1 MGLEAVIRLENVTV
15 SFGPKIILDSINL
28 EIPSG
33 KTMVILGESG
43 SGKTT
48 ILKCVLGTLR
58 PSTGKVLANGQDIS
72 RMNEEELLLFRQRT
86 GMVFQE
92 GALFDSLTVGENV
105 AFWLWEHTTLQDEKV
120 EERVRTLLR
129 FVGLEESI
137 DQKPS
142 DLSGGMRRRVAIAR
156 AMAAEDPIFMLY
168 DEPTTGLDPFT
179 SKSICDLIR
188 RVQREF
194 RTTNIVVTHDL
205 TDAYRVGDIFTFIKD
220 AKVIASGSRQEIE
233 SSGDPFI
240 QTFISLDS

>member
-1 MGLEAVIRLENVTV
+1 MIRLEKVTLAYGE
-15 SFGPKIILDSINL
+15 SIILDSIDL
-28 EIPSG
+28 VIPTG

-58 PSTGKVLANGQDIS
+58 PASGRVLANDQEIGKL
-72 RMNEEELLLFRQRT
+72 NEEELLRFRQRM

-105 AFWLWEHTTLQDEKV
+105 GFWLWEHTDFSDEKV
-120 EERVRTLLR
+120 EERVRTLLK
-129 FVGLEESI
+129 FVGLETSI

-156 AMAAEDPIFMLY
+156 AMAAEDPVFMLY

-179 SKSICDLIR
+179 SKSICDLMR

-194 RTTNIVVTHDL
+194 QSTNIVVTHDL
-205 TDAYRVGDIFTFIKD
+205 TDAYRVGDLFTFIKD
-220 AKVIASGSRQEIE
+220 ARVIQTGTRKEIE
-233 SSGDPFI
+233 NSSDPFI
-240 QTFISLDS
+240 RTFLSLDL

>member
-1 MGLEAVIRLENVTV
+1 MGVEAVIELEKVTV
-15 SFGPKIILDSINL
+15 AYGNKVILDAIDL
-28 EIPSG
+28 VIPPG

-48 ILKCVLGTLR
+48 ILKCVLGTLHPVSGR
-58 PSTGKVLANGQDIS
+58 VVANGEDICQ
-72 RMNEEELLLFRQRT
+72 MNEEELLRFRRRM

-105 AFWLWEHTTLQDEKV
+105 AFWLWEHSALTEEKV

-156 AMAAEDPIFMLY
+156 AMAAEDPVFMLY

-179 SKSICDLIR
+179 SKSICDLMR

-220 AKVIASGSRQEIE
+220 ARVIASGSRQEIE
-233 SSGDPFI
+233 ASPDPFI

>member
-1 MGLEAVIRLENVTV
+1 VIRLEKVTV
-15 SFGPKIILDSINL
+15 AYGEQIVL
-28 EIPSG
+28 EGIDLEVPTG

-48 ILKCVLGTLR
+48 ILKCVLGTLHPVSGR
-58 PSTGKVLANGQDIS
+58 VLANDLEVGKLTD
-72 RMNEEELLLFRQRT
+72 EELLRFRQRM

-105 AFWLWEHTTLQDEKV
+105 AFWLWEHTTLSDDKV
-120 EERVRTLLR
+120 EERVRMLLQ
-129 FVGLEESI
+129 FVGLESSI
-137 DQKPS
+137 DQMPS

-156 AMAAEDPIFMLY
+156 AMAAEDPAFMLY

-179 SKSICDLIR
+179 SKSICDLMR

-194 RTTNIVVTHDL
+194 KSTNIVVTHDL
-205 TDAYRVGDIFTFIKD
+205 TDAYRVGDLFTFIKD
-220 AKVIASGSRQEIE
+220 AKVIATGTRQEIE
-233 SSGDPFI
+233 HSSDPFI

>member
-1 MGLEAVIRLENVTV
+1 VIRLEKVTV
-15 SFGPKIILDSINL
+15 AYEDKLVLDRIDL
-28 EIPSG
+28 EIPTG

-48 ILKCVLGTLR
+48 ILKCVLGTLHPVSGR
-58 PSTGKVLANGQDIS
+58 VLANDLEVGKLTED
-72 RMNEEELLLFRQRT
+72 ELLRFRQRM

-105 AFWLWEHTTLQDEKV
+105 AFWLWEHTTLSDDKV

-129 FVGLEESI
+129 FVGLESSI

-156 AMAAEDPIFMLY
+156 AMAAEDPAFMLY

-179 SKSICDLIR
+179 SKSICDLMR

-194 RTTNIVVTHDL
+194 RSTNIVVTHDL
-205 TDAYRVGDIFTFIKD
+205 TDAYRVGDLFTFIKD
-220 AKVIASGSRQEIE
+220 ARVIATGTRQEIE
-233 SSGDPFI
+233 HSDDSFI
-240 QTFISLDS
+240 RTFLSLDS

>member
-1 MGLEAVIRLENVTV
+1 MEAVIRLEKVTV
-15 SFGPKIILDSINL
+15 AYEDKLVLDRIDL
-28 EIPSG
+28 EIPTG

-48 ILKCVLGTLR
+48 ILKCVLGTLHPVSGR
-58 PSTGKVLANGQDIS
+58 VLANDLEVGKLTED
-72 RMNEEELLLFRQRT
+72 ELLRFRQRM

-105 AFWLWEHTTLQDEKV
+105 AFWLWEHTTLSDDKV

-129 FVGLEESI
+129 FVGLESSI

-156 AMAAEDPIFMLY
+156 AMAAEDPAFMLY

-179 SKSICDLIR
+179 SKSICDLMR

-194 RTTNIVVTHDL
+194 RSTNIVVTHDL
-205 TDAYRVGDIFTFIKD
+205 TDAYRVGDLFTFIKD
-220 AKVIASGSRQEIE
+220 ARVIATGTRQEIE
-233 SSGDPFI
+233 HSDDSFI
-240 QTFISLDS
+240 RTFLSLDS

>member
-1 MGLEAVIRLENVTV
+1 MGLETVISLEKLTV
-15 SFGPKIILDSINL
+15 AYGEKIILDSIDL
-28 EIPSG
+28 EVPTG

-58 PSTGKVLANGQDIS
+58 PVSGRVLANGQDIS
-72 RMNEEELLLFRQRT
+72 HMTEEELLSFRQRT

-105 AFWLWEHTTLQDEKV
+105 GFWLWEHTTLSDEKV

-142 DLSGGMRRRVAIAR
+142 DLSGGMRRRVGIAR
-156 AMAAEDPIFMLY
+156 AMAPEDPVFMLY

-179 SKSICDLIR
+179 SKSICDLMR

-194 RTTNIVVTHDL
+194 HTTNIVVTHDL

-220 AKVIASGSRQEIE
+220 TKVITTGSRQEIE
-233 SSGDPFI
+233 ASTDPFI
-240 QTFISLDS
+240 QTFLSLDS

>member
-1 MGLEAVIRLENVTV
+1 MIKLEKVTV
-15 SFGPKIILDSINL
+15 AYGTKVILDAIDL
-28 EIPSG
+28 VIPPG

-58 PSTGKVLANGQDIS
+58 PVSGRVLANGEDVGT
-72 RMNEEELLLFRQRT
+72 MGEEELLHFRRRM

-105 AFWLWEHTTLQDEKV
+105 AFWLWEHSSLTDEKV

-156 AMAAEDPIFMLY
+156 AMAAEDPVFMLY

-179 SKSICDLIR
+179 SKSICDLMR

-220 AKVIASGSRQEIE
+220 ARVIASGSRQEIE
-233 SSGDPFI
+233 ASPDPFI

>member
-1 MGLEAVIRLENVTV
+1 MIRLEKVTLAY
-15 SFGPKIILDSINL
+15 GPKVILDSIDL

-58 PSTGKVLANGQDIS
+58 PVSGRVLANGQDVGLLD
-72 RMNEEELLLFRQRT
+72 EEELLRFRQRV

-105 AFWLWEHTTLQDEKV
+105 AFWLWEHTDLSDEKV
-120 EERVRTLLR
+120 EARVRTLLR
-129 FVGLEESI
+129 FVGLEETI
-137 DQKPS
+137 DQRPS

-156 AMAAEDPIFMLY
+156 AMAAEDPVLMLY

-179 SKSICDLIR
+179 SKSICDLMR

-194 RTTNIVVTHDL
+194 RTTNIVVTHDM
-205 TDAYRVGDIFTFIKD
+205 TDAYRVGDLFTFIKD
-220 AKVIASGSRQEIE
+220 ARVIATGTRQEIE
-233 SSGDPFI
+233 SSSDPFI
-240 QTFISLDS
+240 RTFLSLES

>member
-1 MGLEAVIRLENVTV
+1 VEAVIRLEKVTV
-15 SFGPKIILDSINL
+15 AYGEQIVLDGIDL
-28 EIPSG
+28 EVPTG

-48 ILKCVLGTLR
+48 ILKCVLGTLHPVSGR
-58 PSTGKVLANGQDIS
+58 VLANDLEVGKLTD
-72 RMNEEELLLFRQRT
+72 EELLRFRQRM

-105 AFWLWEHTTLQDEKV
+105 AFWLWEHTTLSDDKV
-120 EERVRTLLR
+120 EERVRMLLQ
-129 FVGLEESI
+129 FVGLESSI
-137 DQKPS
+137 DQMPS

-156 AMAAEDPIFMLY
+156 AMAAEDPAFMLY

-179 SKSICDLIR
+179 SKSICDLMR

-194 RTTNIVVTHDL
+194 KSTNIVVTHDL
-205 TDAYRVGDIFTFIKD
+205 TDAYRVGDLFTFIKD
-220 AKVIASGSRQEIE
+220 AKVIATGTRQEIE
-233 SSGDPFI
+233 HSSDPFI

>member
-1 MGLEAVIRLENVTV
+1 MIRLEKVTV
-15 SFGPKIILDSINL
+15 AYEDKLVLDRIDL
-28 EIPSG
+28 EIPTG

-48 ILKCVLGTLR
+48 ILKCVLGTLHPVSGR
-58 PSTGKVLANGQDIS
+58 VLANDLEVGKLTED
-72 RMNEEELLLFRQRT
+72 ELLRFRQRM

-105 AFWLWEHTTLQDEKV
+105 AFWLWEHTTLSDDKV

-129 FVGLEESI
+129 FVGLESSI

-156 AMAAEDPIFMLY
+156 AMAAEDPAFMLY

-179 SKSICDLIR
+179 SKSICDLMR

-194 RTTNIVVTHDL
+194 RSTNIVVTHDL
-205 TDAYRVGDIFTFIKD
+205 TDAYRVGDLFTFIKD
-220 AKVIASGSRQEIE
+220 ARVIATGTRQEIE
-233 SSGDPFI
+233 HSDDSFI
-240 QTFISLDS
+240 RTFLSLDS

>member
-1 MGLEAVIRLENVTV
+1 MIRLEKVTV
-15 SFGPKIILDSINL
+15 AYGDQIVLDRIDL
-28 EIPSG
+28 EVPMG

-48 ILKCVLGTLR
+48 ILKCVLGTLHPVSGR
-58 PSTGKVLANGQDIS
+58 VLANDLEVGKLT
-72 RMNEEELLLFRQRT
+72 EEELLRFRQRM

-105 AFWLWEHTTLQDEKV
+105 AFWLWEHTTLSDDKV
-120 EERVRTLLR
+120 EERVRTLLQ
-129 FVGLEESI
+129 FVGLESSI
-137 DQKPS
+137 DQMPS

-156 AMAAEDPIFMLY
+156 AMAAEDPAFMLY

-179 SKSICDLIR
+179 SKSICDLMR

-194 RTTNIVVTHDL
+194 RSTNIVVTHDL
-205 TDAYRVGDIFTFIKD
+205 TDAYRVGDLFTFIKD
-220 AKVIASGSRQEIE
+220 AKVIATGTRQEIE
-233 SSGDPFI
+233 HSSDPFI

>member
-1 MGLEAVIRLENVTV
+1 MIRLEKVTV
-15 SFGPKIILDSINL
+15 TYGEQVVLDGIDL
-28 EIPSG
+28 EVPTG

-48 ILKCVLGTLR
+48 ILKCVLGTLHPVSGR
-58 PSTGKVLANGQDIS
+58 VLANDLEVGKLTD
-72 RMNEEELLLFRQRT
+72 EELLRFRQRM

-105 AFWLWEHTTLQDEKV
+105 AFWLWEHTTLSDEKV
-120 EERVRTLLR
+120 EERVRMLLQ
-129 FVGLEESI
+129 FVGLESSI
-137 DQKPS
+137 DQMPS

-156 AMAAEDPIFMLY
+156 AMAAEDPAFMLY

-179 SKSICDLIR
+179 SKSICDLMR

-194 RTTNIVVTHDL
+194 KSTNIVVTHDL
-205 TDAYRVGDIFTFIKD
+205 TDAYRVGDLFTFIKD
-220 AKVIASGSRQEIE
+220 AKVIATGTRQEIE
-233 SSGDPFI
+233 HSSDPFI

>member
-1 MGLEAVIRLENVTV
+1 MIRLEKVTV
-15 SFGPKIILDSINL
+15 AYGSRVILDAVDL
-28 EIPSG
+28 EVPSG

-58 PSTGKVLANGQDIS
+58 PVSGKVLADGRDVCS
-72 RMNEEELLLFRQRT
+72 LNEGDLLRFRQRM

-105 AFWLWEHTTLQDEKV
+105 AFWLWEHTDLSDEQV
-120 EERVRTLLR
+120 ESRVRTLLR
-129 FVGLEESI
+129 FVGLEPTI
-137 DQKPS
+137 DQMPS

-156 AMAAEDPIFMLY
+156 AMAAEDPSFMLY

-179 SKSICDLIR
+179 SKSICDLMR

-194 RTTNIVVTHDL
+194 RTTNLVVTHDL
-205 TDAYRVGDIFTFIKD
+205 TDAYRVGDLFAFIKD
-220 AKVIASGSRQEIE
+220 SRVIATGSRQLIE
-233 SSGDPFI
+233 ASSDPFI
-240 QTFISLDS
+240 RTFLSLDS

>member
-1 MGLEAVIRLENVTV
+1 MIRLEKVTV
-15 SFGPKIILDSINL
+15 AYGEQVVLDAVDL
-28 EIPSG
+28 EVPTG

-48 ILKCVLGTLR
+48 ILKCVLGTLHPVSGR
-58 PSTGKVLANGQDIS
+58 VLANNQDIGKLD
-72 RMNEEELLLFRQRT
+72 EEGLLRFRQRM

-105 AFWLWEHTTLQDEKV
+105 AFWLWEHSSLPDDKV

-129 FVGLEESI
+129 FVGLEASI
-137 DQKPS
+137 VQKPS

-156 AMAAEDPIFMLY
+156 AMAAEDPAFMLY

-179 SKSICDLIR
+179 SKSICDLMR

-194 RTTNIVVTHDL
+194 RSTNIVVTHDL
-205 TDAYRVGDIFTFIKD
+205 TDAYRVGDLFTFIKD
-220 AKVIASGSRQEIE
+220 AKVIATGTRQEIE
-233 SSGDPFI
+233 HSPDPFI
-240 QTFISLDS
+240 QTFLSLDS

>member
-1 MGLEAVIRLENVTV
+1 MIRLEKVTLAYGE
-15 SFGPKIILDSINL
+15 SIILDSIDL
-28 EIPSG
+28 VIPTG

-58 PSTGKVLANGQDIS
+58 PASGRVLANDQEIG
-72 RMNEEELLLFRQRT
+72 RLNEEELLRFRQRM

-105 AFWLWEHTTLQDEKV
+105 GFWLWEHTDFSDEKV
-120 EERVRTLLR
+120 EERVRTLLK
-129 FVGLEESI
+129 FVGLETSI

-156 AMAAEDPIFMLY
+156 AMAAEDPVFMLY

-179 SKSICDLIR
+179 SKSICDLMR

-194 RTTNIVVTHDL
+194 QSTNIVVTHDL
-205 TDAYRVGDIFTFIKD
+205 TDAYRVGDLFTFIKD
-220 AKVIASGSRQEIE
+220 ARVIQTGTRKEIE
-233 SSGDPFI
+233 NSSDPFI
-240 QTFISLDS
+240 RTFLSLDL

>member
-1 MGLEAVIRLENVTV
+1 MIRLEKVTV
-15 SFGPKIILDSINL
+15 AYGDQIVLDRIDL
-28 EIPSG
+28 EVPMG

-48 ILKCVLGTLR
+48 ILKCVLGTLHPVSGR
-58 PSTGKVLANGQDIS
+58 VLANDLEVGKLT
-72 RMNEEELLLFRQRT
+72 EEELLRFRQRM

-105 AFWLWEHTTLQDEKV
+105 AFWLWEHTTLSDDKV
-120 EERVRTLLR
+120 EQRVRTLLQ
-129 FVGLEESI
+129 FVGLESSI
-137 DQKPS
+137 DQMPS

-156 AMAAEDPIFMLY
+156 AMAAEDPAFMLY

-179 SKSICDLIR
+179 SKSICDLMR

-194 RTTNIVVTHDL
+194 RSTNIVVTHDL
-205 TDAYRVGDIFTFIKD
+205 TDAYRVGDLFTFIKD
-220 AKVIASGSRQEIE
+220 AKVIATGTRQEIE
-233 SSGDPFI
+233 HSSDPFI

>member
-1 MGLEAVIRLENVTV
+1 MEAVIRLEKVTV
-15 SFGPKIILDSINL
+15 AYGEQIVLDAIDL
-28 EIPSG
+28 EIPTG

-48 ILKCVLGTLR
+48 ILKCVLGTLHPVSGR
-58 PSTGKVLANGQDIS
+58 VLANNQDIGKLD
-72 RMNEEELLLFRQRT
+72 EEGPLRFRQRM

-105 AFWLWEHTTLQDEKV
+105 AFWLWEHTALPDDKV

-129 FVGLEESI
+129 FVGLEASI

-156 AMAAEDPIFMLY
+156 AMAAEDPAFMLY
-168 DEPTTGLDPFT
+168 AEPTTGLDPFT
-179 SKSICDLIR
+179 SKSICDLMR

-194 RTTNIVVTHDL
+194 KSTNIVVTHDL
-205 TDAYRVGDIFTFIKD
+205 TDAYRVGDLFTFIKD
-220 AKVIASGSRQEIE
+220 AKVIATGTRQEIE
-233 SSGDPFI
+233 HSADPFI
-240 QTFISLDS
+240 QTFLSLDS

>member
-1 MGLEAVIRLENVTV
+1 MIRLENLTV
-15 SFGPKIILDSINL
+15 AYGSRVILDAINL
-28 EIPSG
+28 EIPTG

-48 ILKCVLGTLR
+48 ILKCVLGTLHPVSGR
-58 PSTGKVLANGQDIS
+58 VLANGQDIS
-72 RMNEEELLLFRQRT
+72 TLKEEDLLRFRQRM

-105 AFWLWEHTTLQDEKV
+105 AFWLWEHTRLSDE
-120 EERVRTLLR
+120 EIETRVRTLLR
-129 FVGLEESI
+129 FVGLESSI
-137 DQKPS
+137 DSKPS

-156 AMAAEDPIFMLY
+156 AMAAEDPAFMLY

-194 RTTNIVVTHDL
+194 TTTNIVVTHDL
-205 TDAYRVGDIFTFIKD
+205 TDAYRVGDLFTFIKD
-220 AKVIASGSRQEIE
+220 AKVIATGSRQDVEH
-233 SSGDPFI
+233 SDD
-240 QTFISLDS
+240 TFIKTFLSLDS

>member
-1 MGLEAVIRLENVTV
+1 MIRLEKVTV
-15 SFGPKIILDSINL
+15 AYGEQIVL
-28 EIPSG
+28 EGIDLEVPTG

-48 ILKCVLGTLR
+48 ILKCVLGTLHPVSGR
-58 PSTGKVLANGQDIS
+58 VLANDLEVGKLTD
-72 RMNEEELLLFRQRT
+72 EELLRFRQRM

-105 AFWLWEHTTLQDEKV
+105 AFWLWEHTTLSDDKV
-120 EERVRTLLR
+120 EERVRMLLQ
-129 FVGLEESI
+129 FVGLESSI
-137 DQKPS
+137 DQMPS

-156 AMAAEDPIFMLY
+156 AMAAEDPAFMLY

-179 SKSICDLIR
+179 SKSICDLMR

-194 RTTNIVVTHDL
+194 KSTNIVVTHDL
-205 TDAYRVGDIFTFIKD
+205 TDAYRVGDLFTFIKD
-220 AKVIASGSRQEIE
+220 AKVIATGTRQEIE
-233 SSGDPFI
+233 HSSDPFI

>member
-1 MGLEAVIRLENVTV
+1 MIRLEKVTV
-15 SFGPKIILDSINL
+15 AYGEQIVLDGIDL
-28 EIPSG
+28 EVPTG

-48 ILKCVLGTLR
+48 ILKCVLGTLHPVSGR
-58 PSTGKVLANGQDIS
+58 VLANDLEVGKLTD
-72 RMNEEELLLFRQRT
+72 EELLRFRQRM

-105 AFWLWEHTTLQDEKV
+105 AFWLWEHTTLSDDKV
-120 EERVRTLLR
+120 EERVRMLLQ
-129 FVGLEESI
+129 FVGLESSI
-137 DQKPS
+137 DQMPS

-156 AMAAEDPIFMLY
+156 AMAAEDPAFMLY

-179 SKSICDLIR
+179 SKSICDLMR

-194 RTTNIVVTHDL
+194 KSTNIVVTHDL
-205 TDAYRVGDIFTFIKD
+205 TDAYRVGDLFTFIKD
-220 AKVIASGSRQEIE
+220 AKVIATGTRQEIE
-233 SSGDPFI
+233 HSSDPFI

>member
-1 MGLEAVIRLENVTV
+1 MIRLEKVTV
-15 SFGPKIILDSINL
+15 AYGEQVVLDRVDL
-28 EIPSG
+28 EVPTG

-48 ILKCVLGTLR
+48 ILKCVLGTLHPVSGR
-58 PSTGKVLANGQDIS
+58 VLANDLEIGKLA
-72 RMNEEELLLFRQRT
+72 EEELLRFRQRM

-105 AFWLWEHTTLQDEKV
+105 AFWLWEHTTLSDDKV
-120 EERVRTLLR
+120 EQRVRTLLQ
-129 FVGLEESI
+129 FVGLESSI
-137 DQKPS
+137 DQMPS

-156 AMAAEDPIFMLY
+156 AMAAEDPAFMLY

-179 SKSICDLIR
+179 SKSICDLMR

-194 RTTNIVVTHDL
+194 RSTNIVVTHDL
-205 TDAYRVGDIFTFIKD
+205 TDAYRVGDLFTFIKD
-220 AKVIASGSRQEIE
+220 AKVIATGTRQEIE
-233 SSGDPFI
+233 HSSDPFI

>member
-1 MGLEAVIRLENVTV
+1 MIRLEKVTV
-15 SFGPKIILDSINL
+15 AYGDQIVLDRIDL
-28 EIPSG
+28 EVPMG

-48 ILKCVLGTLR
+48 ILKCVLGTLHPVSGR
-58 PSTGKVLANGQDIS
+58 VLANDLDVGKLT
-72 RMNEEELLLFRQRT
+72 EEELLRFRQRM

-105 AFWLWEHTTLQDEKV
+105 AFWLWEHTTLSDDKV
-120 EERVRTLLR
+120 EERVRTLLQ
-129 FVGLEESI
+129 FVGLESSI
-137 DQKPS
+137 DQMPS

-156 AMAAEDPIFMLY
+156 AMAAEDPAFMLY

-179 SKSICDLIR
+179 SKSICDLMR

-194 RTTNIVVTHDL
+194 RSTNIVVTHDL
-205 TDAYRVGDIFTFIKD
+205 TDAYRVGDLFTFIKD
-220 AKVIASGSRQEIE
+220 AKVIATGTRQEIE
-233 SSGDPFI
+233 HSSDPFI

>member
-1 MGLEAVIRLENVTV
+1 MIRLEKVTV
-15 SFGPKIILDSINL
+15 AYGEQIVLDGIDL
-28 EIPSG
+28 EVPTG

-48 ILKCVLGTLR
+48 ILKCVLGTLHPVSGR
-58 PSTGKVLANGQDIS
+58 VLANDLEVGKLTD
-72 RMNEEELLLFRQRT
+72 EELLRFRQRM

-105 AFWLWEHTTLQDEKV
+105 AFWLWEHTTLSDDKV
-120 EERVRTLLR
+120 EERVRMLLQ
-129 FVGLEESI
+129 FVGLESSL
-137 DQKPS
+137 DQMPS

-156 AMAAEDPIFMLY
+156 AMAAEDPAFMLY

-179 SKSICDLIR
+179 SKSICDLMR

-194 RTTNIVVTHDL
+194 KSTNIVVTHDL
-205 TDAYRVGDIFTFIKD
+205 TDAYRVGDLFTFIKD
-220 AKVIASGSRQEIE
+220 AKVIATGTRQEIE
-233 SSGDPFI
+233 HSSDPFI